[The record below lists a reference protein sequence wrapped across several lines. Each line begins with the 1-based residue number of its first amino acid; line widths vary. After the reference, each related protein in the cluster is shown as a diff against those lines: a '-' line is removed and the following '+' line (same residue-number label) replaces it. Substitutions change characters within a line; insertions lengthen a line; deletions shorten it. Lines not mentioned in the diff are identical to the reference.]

1 MSSVKF
7 DLVIYGATG
16 FTGKLAAQYV
26 SRQYANQIRWAVAGR
41 SRAKL
46 ESVKQACAGIPD
58 VLVAD
63 SDDQG
68 ALDAMVAQTKVVVT
82 FAGPF
87 ARYGNKLVAA
97 CVAAGVDY
105 CDITGEMDWVR
116 ENIARYDDA
125 ARKSGAHIVS
135 LCGHDSLPW
144 DLMTLMLSKKLREG
158 NPESDLA
165 RVDIWDDIRSA
176 PSGGTL
182 ETAFDIMFGKKK
194 PTAPEVTA
202 LGFDPLL
209 KTGVTGEAASSHKVS
224 AQNVAYVERS
234 GSSRLHSQTRT
245 FFVMAGCNASAVKRS
260 NALNK
265 YGTKVVYREGRTAS
279 GFVSGLCSMIGLS
292 LFGLAIFFPPTRYLL
307 RRFAL
312 PKPGEGPS
320 EESMAKG
327 YLVVTGAG
335 TAADGRTAKARLG
348 FPVDPG
354 YKDTARMAVECGL
367 TLALD
372 GNSLL
377 RKEGGV
383 YTPGACQGEAVL
395 SRLLKTGST
404 FDYV

>member
-1 MSSVKF
+1 M
-7 DLVIYGATG
+7 G
-16 FTGKLAAQYV
+16 
-26 SRQYANQIRWAVAGR
+26 
-41 SRAKL
+41 
-46 ESVKQACAGIPD
+46 
-58 VLVAD
+58 
-63 SDDQG
+63 
-68 ALDAMVAQTKVVVT
+68 
-82 FAGPF
+82 
-87 ARYGNKLVAA
+87 
-97 CVAAGVDY
+97 
-105 CDITGEMDWVR
+105 
-116 ENIARYDDA
+116 
-125 ARKSGAHIVS
+125 
-135 LCGHDSLPW
+135 
-144 DLMTLMLSKKLREG
+144 
-158 NPESDLA
+158 
-165 RVDIWDDIRSA
+165 
-176 PSGGTL
+176 
-182 ETAFDIMFGKKK
+182 
-194 PTAPEVTA
+194 
-202 LGFDPLL
+202 
-209 KTGVTGEAASSHKVS
+209 
-224 AQNVAYVERS
+224 
-234 GSSRLHSQTRT
+234 
-245 FFVMAGCNASAVKRS
+245 AGCNASAVKRS

-335 TAADGRTAKARLG
+335 TAADGRTAKAR
-348 FPVDPG
+348 
-354 YKDTARMAVECGL
+354 MAVECGL